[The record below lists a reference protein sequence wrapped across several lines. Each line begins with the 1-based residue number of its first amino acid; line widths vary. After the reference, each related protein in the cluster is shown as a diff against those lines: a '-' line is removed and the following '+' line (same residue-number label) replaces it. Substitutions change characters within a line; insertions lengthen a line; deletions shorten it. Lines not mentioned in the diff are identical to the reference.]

1 MTALLLATA
10 AVVAL
15 LVELASDRHRVG
27 PLPVAAC
34 LLIVC
39 ALTVGLVNQAGL

>member
-1 MTALLLATA
+1 VTDQYD
-10 AVVAL
+10 VVVVGEV